1 MTMSSHRAAYREN
14 IQPCDPSGI
23 MHTQHMHIRQWGD
36 NMANEKQH
44 RVDTSPYLHIPPIRT
59 ITLGIA
65 DPHPLT
71 PEVIKRAATILKH
84 ASTRYSEAG
93 YEVQTIRL
101 STRPI
106 FDDLADWSFT
116 TLINYA
122 QELQRVLDDVGVG
135 FCSVGTAQA
144 ARLDFPLE
152 RIELIADLLAQTSAL
167 NATVQIATPESGI
180 REEAALPAA
189 WVIRRLAYETVEG
202 FGNFRF
208 AMLACVAPGS
218 PFFPSAYHAG
228 PTSISLGLQGA
239 GIVAEA
245 LLAQKNGGTTPIELQ
260 KISEVVRAMLI
271 ERALPIVALGQ
282 ALASEH
288 ELSFGGIDLSPAPM
302 GEDSIVSAL
311 ELSGYGPIGSSGTV
325 AVAAALT
332 TALKNTGLPTC
343 GYCGLML
350 PVLEDAVLGRRW
362 EEGLIGTHQLLLYS
376 AVCGTGLDTLP
387 LPGNTSA
394 EAISHLLLDV
404 ATLALRLNKPLSAR
418 LFPVPGKKAGE
429 RTEFTSPYLT
439 NTLVR

>member
-1 MTMSSHRAAYREN
+1 
-14 IQPCDPSGI
+14 
-23 MHTQHMHIRQWGD
+23 MHIRQWED
-36 NMANEKQH
+36 DMANEKQH
-44 RVDTSPYLHIPPIRT
+44 RVDTSAYMHIPPIRT

-71 PEVIKRAATILKH
+71 PEVIKQAASILKH

-101 STRPI
+101 STRSI

-245 LLAQKNGGTTPIELQ
+245 LLAQKNGVTTAIELQ
-260 KISEVVRAMLI
+260 KISEVVRAVLI
-271 ERALPIVALGQ
+271 ERALPIVTLGQ

-288 ELSFGGIDLSPAPM
+288 GLSFGGIDLSPAPM
-302 GEDSIVSAL
+302 GGDSIVSAL
-311 ELSGYGPIGSSGTV
+311 ELSGYGPIASSGTV

-362 EEGLIGTHQLLLYS
+362 EEGLVGTHQLLLYS

-418 LFPVPGKKAGE
+418 LFPVLGKKAGE